1 MALPLV
7 FRKPAFR
14 PISNRPAVSLLRDV
28 APEQP
33 ANVLVLGSGDLT
45 DVLFTVYSESD
56 NLNRRLDFTCC
67 DVDAAVLARNALLL
81 TMLVDN
87 VPTDTIWNIFAHF
100 RIDAQTMQRL
110 MAHCEQLLVVAENS
124 DQWASSRYAS
134 LVSFGSQYTFN
145 EFRRYLDLYA
155 NMATLPGRRVSQ
167 LKSAFASLAH
177 SALQSVTS
185 GIRSSFPSRPSEEV
199 QDISAHQAR
208 AYWKTGTTFS
218 DLQALAAATHLNP
231 TFVYSS
237 EGEGAHL
244 HDSTNPVAPFHFA
257 GLFSTGGPTN
267 VHQIIDTAK
276 SQFVAW
282 CSATRDAI
290 QLPGT
295 QLTLRFVASDAL
307 ALCRTLKSGQA
318 NIGRPISQ
326 WRIETVNLDLN
337 RPSSSFD
344 VVETSRI
351 SDHLGILNI
360 FTVVAPL
367 LHHDGVLYTELRLPV
382 GQNIHTVLAE
392 RLHGDVDTICFLFG
406 LYPVDHLSGFG
417 SYGDAMST
425 TAIYRSTTW
434 KKPYTADRI
443 EEQGVLAAW
452 DSSQLGNLLFQIYRQ
467 MFQAESSGVDF
478 STFDIDL
485 NAFENALRQGNNLPY
500 TREGFALMLSFLVE
514 RHRVPES
521 TWTDVMAVFLGSQS
535 SVPPWSFEAASAS
548 ELRTHLHMHRL
559 FPQTMGF
566 HPPPRRIGPFTR
578 WNEISSVVRVYL
590 CVPAERSQV
599 LCDLADKI
607 EGGPILQCQI
617 HAGLRAVFFSC
628 LDAFFGTVEQTN
640 SPGHVLVQASPRT
653 VGIRPP
659 LVVSFVC
666 PAAFFASEAMD
677 SIAVVLNVRA
687 SLGSIPH
694 AMDALGPNLIVFSAP
709 ASDTQRVYL
718 ASIASPALYPV
729 NSSEHAPQAIH
740 VSLDSK
746 LALDT
751 LSRGV
756 QFQHRSDR
764 LLVAEP
770 SATQISA
777 NSFDVSLGEHSQIV
791 SFPIPVRESQLLKES
806 PSCVV
811 LVVQP
816 NRAIQDGG
824 LFVNAFPIV
833 GELPNQHPWNLA
845 RIHTSRSIPLRN
857 VDRDWLN
864 LRMVAQ
870 MSQREG
876 SLIPVT
882 AQQPADDV
890 FTGLKWT
897 IMRVLTPKLGQ
908 DAQRRRVFE
917 LRDADV
923 DRGVST
929 ICVDGLRLDL
939 PSHTVFGDAYVFV
952 YDERMGRAAQ
962 RTEHLSQPTDTIA
975 GDSDDGDGD
984 FIEIISLPSKEIAL
998 WKKMLP
1004 ALAERFSL
1012 HLTSVEIGW
1021 NWLIQYKRQRF
1032 LGGLYIVAVMS
1043 LFSIL
1048 GFLYIALASGRNTHN
1063 VARLPMP
1070 DIDDL
1075 TEPYECIDASG
1086 STCGC
1091 CRLYFD
1097 HHCTWVGNCVT
1108 TDRLHLFLGLLL
1120 VVPLAYSTSIAP
1132 IYRLLIKQAKHAL
1145 YVSEHDTWAREVW
1158 WDWYGSWIFVGG
1170 PVGRWIFGIALGI
1183 RLAAEEPGP
1192 LIEQPNLRT
1201 LFVAGIGFVF
1211 SCFCLILALWTTS
1224 DVMLGRT
1231 TLDRLQGRR
1240 TKTLLRLI
1248 YFPDLRKAAAPEPDE
1263 LLYDLGWKRNL
1274 AVVGR
1279 SSEG

>member
-28 APEQP
+28 APEQS

-56 NLNRRLDFTCC
+56 NLNRRLEFTCC
-67 DVDAAVLARNALLL
+67 DVEPAVLARNALLL
-81 TMLVDN
+81 TMLVEN
-87 VPTDTIWNIFAHF
+87 VSTDTIWNIFAHF
-100 RIDAQTMQRL
+100 RIDAQTMQCL
-110 MAHCEQLLVVAENS
+110 ATHCEQLLVVAESS
-124 DQWASSRYAS
+124 DQWACSRYAS
-134 LVSFGSQYTFN
+134 VVSFGSQYTFN
-145 EFRRYLDLYA
+145 EFRRYLKLYA
-155 NMATLPGRRVSQ
+155 KMATLSGQPSSQ
-167 LKSAFASLAH
+167 LKSAFASLAR
-177 SALQSVTS
+177 SALESVTS
-185 GIRSSFPSRPSEEV
+185 CIRSSFPSPPSKEV
-199 QDISAHQAR
+199 RDLSVHQAK
-208 AYWKTGTTFS
+208 AYWQTGTTFS

-231 TFVYSS
+231 TFVCSS

-257 GLFSTGGPTN
+257 ALFSTGGPTN

-307 ALCRTLKSGQA
+307 ALCRTLNSGQA
-318 NIGRPISQ
+318 NIGLPISQ

-360 FTVVAPL
+360 FTVVAPV
-367 LHHDGVLYTELRLPV
+367 LHNDGVLYTELRLPV
-382 GQNIHTVLAE
+382 GQNIHTVLTE

-434 KKPYTADRI
+434 KKPYTPTLFG
-443 EEQGVLAAW
+443 EGQPLLAVW
-452 DSSQLGNLLFQIYRQ
+452 DSTQLGNLLFQIYGQ
-467 MFQAESSGVDF
+467 MFQAESGGVDF
-478 STFDIDL
+478 STFNIDL

-500 TREGFALMLSFLVE
+500 TRKGFALMLAFLVE
-514 RHRVPES
+514 HFRIPKS
-521 TWTDVMAVFLGSQS
+521 TWHDVMTVFWQRQS
-535 SVPPWSFEAASAS
+535 GVPSWSFEAASGS
-548 ELRTHLHMHRL
+548 ELKTYLQIDGLLPRNV
-559 FPQTMGF
+559 GF
-566 HPPPRRIGPFTR
+566 DAPVRRIGPFAT
-578 WNEISSVVRVYL
+578 WNEVPPVVRVYL

-599 LCDLADKI
+599 LCDLANKI

-617 HAGLRAVFFSC
+617 HAGTGAVFLDC
-628 LDAFFGTVEQTN
+628 LDAFFGDVEQTS

-653 VGIRPP
+653 VGLSPP

-666 PAAFFASEAMD
+666 PSALFASESAD
-677 SIAVVLNVRA
+677 RITVVFSVRI
-687 SLGSIPH
+687 SLGSIHH
-694 AMDALGPNLIVFSAP
+694 AMDALGPRHIVFA
-709 ASDTQRVYL
+709 AAATDAQRVHL
-718 ASIASPALYPV
+718 SSIASPASYPV
-729 NSSEHAPQAIH
+729 NSSEVWERGREAIQIC
-740 VSLDSK
+740 LDSK

-777 NSFDVSLGEHSQIV
+777 NSFDVSLGEHSQTV
-791 SFPIPVRESQLLKES
+791 SFPIPVRECQLLKES

-824 LFVNAFPIV
+824 LFANAFPIV
-833 GELPNQHPWNLA
+833 GEFPNQHSWNLA
-845 RIHTSRSIPLRN
+845 RIHTSRSIPLPN
-857 VDRDWLN
+857 VDQDWLN

-876 SLIPVT
+876 SLIPGM

-890 FTGLKWT
+890 FTGLKLA

-908 DAQRRRVFE
+908 DAQRRRVSE

-962 RTEHLSQPTDTIA
+962 RTELSQATDTIA

-984 FIEIISLPSKEIAL
+984 YIEIISLPSKEIAL
-998 WKKMLP
+998 WKKILP
-1004 ALAERFSL
+1004 ALAERCRTWS
-1012 HLTSVEIGW
+1012 HLDSCENRSRDFASRHLCRCGEGRDV
-1021 NWLIQYKRQRF
+1021 
-1032 LGGLYIVAVMS
+1032 VALAQDPMWEPIAPY
-1043 LFSIL
+1043 LTR
-1048 GFLYIALASGRNTHN
+1048 IALS
-1063 VARLPMP
+1063 P
-1070 DIDDL
+1070 
-1075 TEPYECIDASG
+1075 
-1086 STCGC
+1086 
-1091 CRLYFD
+1091 
-1097 HHCTWVGNCVT
+1097 
-1108 TDRLHLFLGLLL
+1108 LF
-1120 VVPLAYSTSIAP
+1120 
-1132 IYRLLIKQAKHAL
+1132 
-1145 YVSEHDTWAREVW
+1145 
-1158 WDWYGSWIFVGG
+1158 FVGSLENMESCSVCQRG
-1170 PVGRWIFGIALGI
+1170 GK
-1183 RLAAEEPGP
+1183 
-1192 LIEQPNLRT
+1192 PNL
-1201 LFVAGIGFVF
+1201 
-1211 SCFCLILALWTTS
+1211 
-1224 DVMLGRT
+1224 
-1231 TLDRLQGRR
+1231 
-1240 TKTLLRLI
+1240 LRCSRCTRVLYCSKECQREDWKKHKPI
-1248 YFPDLRKAAAPEPDE
+1248 CKAH
-1263 LLYDLGWKRNL
+1263 
-1274 AVVGR
+1274 V
-1279 SSEG
+1279 SSS